1 MASGRLESIVYGW
14 YGGQN
19 PPAPVNA
26 RSKNAKCKRALD
38 TTLVLAPL
46 HGYLCIPD
54 SAEAQMRS
62 VAHRLCE
69 EVPAAA
75 HCPLRAAPQ
84 CASKQ
89 CAFSAAERLLWLSK
103 SNTPQTLS
111 AEVRPRNLCISWH

>member
-1 MASGRLESIVYGW
+1 MAMIAVAKRGV
-14 YGGQN
+14 N
-19 PPAPVNA
+19 PTAPVNA

-75 HCPLRAAPQ
+75 HRPCELRLR
-84 CASKQ
+84 KQ
-89 CAFSAAERLLWLSK
+89 AVFF
-103 SNTPQTLS
+103 Q
-111 AEVRPRNLCISWH
+111 HG

>member
-1 MASGRLESIVYGW
+1 M
-14 YGGQN
+14 QN
-19 PPAPVNA
+19 PTAPVNA

-46 HGYLCIPD
+46 GNLHGYLFPD

-75 HCPLRAAPQ
+75 HRPCELRLR
-84 CASKQ
+84 KQ
-89 CAFSAAERLLWLSK
+89 AVFF
-103 SNTPQTLS
+103 Q
-111 AEVRPRNLCISWH
+111 HG